1 MMKSK
6 LSIDSASYIK
16 GEIEK
21 LKDMETV
28 LQDRIKVFLYS
39 DSAKECLYEP
49 ITAWLLALSDE
60 LEQHTSRICRKYH
73 VPERSLGISSALSA
87 SDFRLLEK
95 IDARDVLSGDTL
107 TWTAVFVD
115 SVISI
120 IVAMLCGGSGIVLI
134 SEGPVGMFIGF
145 ILSFLV
151 LVVSHAMG
159 KKAIDEK
166 LMNLNLPLAIRRIAL
181 SNTRLRIE
189 GPRLGWFSSLKD
201 GVSGLAGDGKKEGS
215 RPHLLPHIRFT
226 DNSGISERRL
236 QEIRSRIKSSYE
248 LLFSGSD
255 SDELKELN
263 SRMSREISDQI
274 EKRLKELAEQ
284 VEIPL

>member
-1 MMKSK
+1 MK
-6 LSIDSASYIK
+6 
-16 GEIEK
+16 
-21 LKDMETV
+21 
-28 LQDRIKVFLYS
+28 
-39 DSAKECLYEP
+39 
-49 ITAWLLALSDE
+49 LSDE

-87 SDFRLLEK
+87 SDFHLLEK
-95 IDARDVLSGDTL
+95 IDARDVLSGDSL

-134 SEGPVGMFIGF
+134 SEGPVGMLIGF

-166 LMNLNLPLAIRRIAL
+166 LMNMDLPLAIRRIAL
-181 SNTRLRIE
+181 SNSRLQIE

-201 GVSGLAGDGKKEGS
+201 SAAGLLSDKEEKKEGEKKT
-215 RPHLLPHIRFT
+215 HLLPHIRFT
-226 DNSGISERRL
+226 DGAGISEKRL
-236 QEIRSRIKSSYE
+236 QEIRNRIKSSYE
-248 LLFSGSD
+248 ALFSGTD
-255 SDELKELN
+255 NEELKELN
-263 SRMSREISDQI
+263 RRMSREISDQI
-274 EKRLKELAEQ
+274 
-284 VEIPL
+284 